1 MRERNYLFVRADSYE
16 SLPLS
21 SIEVD
26 FVKPKERLHLRE
38 ELRFSSVLLFSFI
51 CYILYILGPKEPIHF
66 RWNQPYPQLV
76 PVNEGF
82 TMRLESGCSPGI
94 FGALNFSSG
103 STENSTVIDEE
114 CTGFN
119 NETGQCLTTQLPW
132 QVFITDDNIH
142 IPYYSNGQLALTNQ
156 QNVTNALIVQ
166 HGFLR
171 NANQYF
177 CDAYGSL
184 VNVTNKNSGID
195 PSVWTMN
202 DTIIIAPQ
210 FVSPGDVCWDRLG
223 EAHIVNIS
231 DPDTLCELPLW
242 NSSSWV
248 IGNMSLTSV
257 NSSVNGNDTYIYSFD
272 VFNYIISRLENMNY
286 FPNLKNITFFG
297 FSAGGQSVQRY
308 LIYPRY
314 DVGNKP
320 VPVNYV
326 ISDPSAYVY
335 FDEYRVFTNGTD
347 GFGVPDPSWIPPQWA
362 VSADLVF

>member
-1 MRERNYLFVRADSYE
+1 MSSRALSMHERTCLYGRADSYE

-21 SIEVD
+21 SMETD
-26 FVKPKERLHLRE
+26 FSQLKERQHFQGKLC
-38 ELRFSSVLLFSFI
+38 LFSVVLFAFVY
-51 CYILYILGPKEPIHF
+51 YILYILSPDQPIHLP
-66 RWNQPYPQLV
+66 WDQPYPD
-76 PVNEGF
+76 EGF
-82 TMRLESGCSPGI
+82 TLKLESGCSPGT
-94 FGALNFSSG
+94 FGALGSN

-119 NETGQCLTTQLPW
+119 NQTGQCLTTQLPW
-132 QVFITDDNIH
+132 QVYITDDNIH
-142 IPYYSNGQLALTNQ
+142 IPYYSNGQLTLMNQ
-156 QNVTNALIVQ
+156 RNITYALIVQ

-184 VNVTNKNSGID
+184 VNVTNKNTGID
-195 PSVWTMN
+195 PSGWTLN

-210 FVSPGDVCWDRLG
+210 FVSPGDICWDRQG
-223 EAHIVNIS
+223 GAHVINIS
-231 DPDTLCELPLW
+231 EPDTSCELPLW
-242 NSSSWV
+242 NNNWV
-248 IGNMSLTSV
+248 IGNASLNTV
-257 NSSVNGNDTYIYSFD
+257 NSSVHGNDTSIYSFD
-272 VFNYIISRLENMNY
+272 IFNYILSRLENMNY

-314 DVGNKP
+314 DVGSKP
-320 VPVNYV
+320 VPVSYV

-347 GFGVPDPSWIPPQWA
+347 GFGIPDPSWIPSQWA
-362 VSADLVF
+362 VRLVLVF